1 MHLYALML
9 PCLGPQGIG
18 FRSRENE
25 APLEAGMMVT
35 DGRPLIFCLKCIF
48 SCSVTKYFYTQL
60 LWEFRIRPM
69 NLIWWH
75 LPFRVLTDCQKNLEK
90 LHNFIVSIPMPEQ
103 FLSLWHW
110 VPLID
115 NVAVFFL
122 FVFFFVSLEPGYYED
137 GAFGIRIENV
147 LLVKPVELQV
157 KNTSKL
163 EKRSIVI

>member
-1 MHLYALML
+1 
-9 PCLGPQGIG
+9 
-18 FRSRENE
+18 
-25 APLEAGMMVT
+25 
-35 DGRPLIFCLKCIF
+35 
-48 SCSVTKYFYTQL
+48 
-60 LWEFRIRPM
+60 
-69 NLIWWH
+69 
-75 LPFRVLTDCQKNLEK
+75 
-90 LHNFIVSIPMPEQ
+90 MPEQ

-122 FVFFFVSLEPGYYED
+122 FFFFVSLEPGYYED

-163 EKRSIVI
+163 